1 MISSTVPRMTFVT
14 RQAFLATDIAMLF
27 RTIYSAV
34 VAGVVAGVVLFALQ
48 RWTTLPLIHQAERY
62 EKTETAAHPPFHA
75 SDASEDG
82 LVRAAYTTG
91 GDVLVAVGFGMLL
104 TAMYALSGKYGL
116 LAGIVWG
123 LAGFATF
130 HLGPAAVVPPTIP
143 ALDLAPLSLRQSAWL
158 IAAISTGL
166 GLAIFAFGPRIAKAA
181 GILLLFL
188 PAVLFHYLFPL
199 SGGEAPSQTL
209 STLEHLFIV
218 RALADGLVFWLVL
231 GAISGW
237 IFERSERLPSAFDPT
252 WSEGRLRT

>member
-1 MISSTVPRMTFVT
+1 MISPTLRPTTYAT

-62 EKTETAAHPPFHA
+62 EKTETAAPPSHA
-75 SDASEDG
+75 SDAPEDG
-82 LVRAAYTTG
+82 FVRAAYTTG

-143 ALDLAPLSLRQSAWL
+143 ALDLAPLSLRQSVWL

-166 GLAIFAFGPRIAKAA
+166 GLAIFAFGPKIAKAA

-188 PAVLFHYLFPL
+188 PAVLFRYLFPL
-199 SGGEAPSQTL
+199 SGGEAPSQSL

-237 IFERSERLPSAFDPT
+237 IFERSERLLSALDAT